1 MGKWLSDLTG
11 RTARKE
17 AKNAN
22 KKAEDLSR
30 EQFNWQKQQAAK
42 AEADAAA
49 RRASMAQG
57 LGKIG
62 DIFGK
67 FDNNYYA
74 GIQNKY
80 LDFARPQIEKSQQ
93 ESRYNLRSSLANA
106 GKMASSTAARKYG
119 DLAST
124 YAGMYRDANS
134 KASDYASQ
142 QRQMVNSAR
151 QSAIGQMYASESQD
165 AGLQAANASV
175 PALNAGPAFEPVS
188 ALLNQAAK
196 FASNDYWNA
205 KTNNQFGG
213 VFSPMFKNNNSSE
226 SPTSSSSTVKSYQ
239 GA

>member
-1 MGKWLSDLTG
+1 MCSSKS
-11 RTARKE
+11 AKKSNKE
-17 AKNAN
+17 AN
-22 KKAEDLSR
+22 KLAQS
-30 EQFNWQKQQAAK
+30 QFEWQKAQAAK

-49 RRASMAQG
+49 RRAAMEQG
-57 LGKIG
+57 LGKINSIYG
-62 DIFGK
+62 Q
-67 FDNNYYA
+67 FDDNYYT

-80 LDFARPQIEKSQQ
+80 LDYAKPQIEKSQQ
-93 ESRYNLRSSLANA
+93 DSSYNLRSSLANA

-119 DLAST
+119 DLTST
-124 YAGMYRDANS
+124 YSGMYRDAQS
-134 KASDYASQ
+134 KASDYASN

-196 FASNDYWNA
+196 FASNDHWNA

-213 VFSPMFKNNNSSE
+213 VFSPMFKNNNSGGSNTD
-226 SPTSSSSTVKSYQ
+226 SKNVTNYQ
-239 GA
+239 GG

>member
-1 MGKWLSDLTG
+1 MGLFGSSSAK
-11 RTARKE
+11 RAQRE
-17 AKNAN
+17 ANELAQQ
-22 KKAEDLSR
+22 
-30 EQFNWQKQQAAK
+30 QFKWQKQQAAK

-49 RRASMAQG
+49 RRASMAEG

-62 DIFGK
+62 DIYGQ
-67 FDNNYYA
+67 FDDNYYT

-80 LDFARPQIEKSQQ
+80 LDYAKPQIEKSQRD
-93 ESRYNLRSSLANA
+93 SSYNLRSSLANA
-106 GKMASSTAARKYG
+106 GKMASSTAARQYG

-124 YAGMYRDANS
+124 YDGMYRDAQN
-134 KASDYASQ
+134 KASDYAGQ

-213 VFSPMFKNNNSSE
+213 VFSPMFKNVNNS
-226 SPTSSSSTVKSYQ
+226 PTNSSSSAVKNYQ
-239 GA
+239 GT

>member
-1 MGKWLSDLTG
+1 MGLFGSSSAKRSARAAQALSQ
-11 RTARKE
+11 K
-17 AKNAN
+17 
-22 KKAEDLSR
+22 
-30 EQFNWQKQQAAK
+30 QFEWQKQQAAK

-49 RRASMAQG
+49 RRASMEQG

-62 DIFGK
+62 DIFGRFGDK
-67 FDNNYYA
+67 YYT

-80 LDFARPQIEKSQQ
+80 LDYAKPQIEKSQQ
-93 ESRYNLRSSLANA
+93 QSSYNLRSSLANA
-106 GKMASSTAARKYG
+106 GKMASSTAARQYG

-124 YAGMYRDANS
+124 YDGMYRDAQN
-134 KASDYASQ
+134 KATDYASQ

-151 QSAIGQMYASESQD
+151 QSAVGQMYASESQD

-188 ALLNQAAK
+188 SLLNQAAK

-213 VFSPMFKNNNSSE
+213 VFSPMFKNNNSGGSNTG
-226 SPTSSSSTVKSYQ
+226 SGNVTNYQ
-239 GA
+239 GS

>member
-1 MGKWLSDLTG
+1 MGLFGSSSAKRAQRKANDL
-11 RTARKE
+11 AQ
-17 AKNAN
+17 
-22 KKAEDLSR
+22 S
-30 EQFNWQKQQAAK
+30 QFEWQKKQAAK

-49 RRASMAQG
+49 KRASMAKG

-62 DIFGK
+62 DIYSK
-67 FDNNYYA
+67 FNDKYYA
-74 GIQNKY
+74 GIEKKY
-80 LDFARPQIEKSQQ
+80 LDYARPQIERSQQ
-93 ESRYNLRSSLANA
+93 QSSYNLRSSLANA
-106 GKMASSTAARKYG
+106 GKMASSTAARQYG

-124 YAGMYRDANS
+124 YDGMYRDAQN
-134 KASDYASQ
+134 KASDYVGQ

-213 VFSPMFKNNNSSE
+213 VFSPMFKNNNSSG
-226 SPTSSSSTVKSYQ
+226 STTGSGNVTNYQ
-239 GA
+239 GS

>member
-1 MGKWLSDLTG
+1 MCTSSSS
-11 RTARKE
+11 
-17 AKNAN
+17 AKKANRAAN
-22 KKAEDLSR
+22 KLAK
-30 EQFNWQKQQAAK
+30 EQFEWQKQQAAK

-49 RRASMAQG
+49 RRASMAEG
-57 LGKIG
+57 LGKINSIYG
-62 DIFGK
+62 Q
-67 FDNNYYA
+67 FDDNYYT

-80 LDFARPQIEKSQQ
+80 LDYAKPQIEKSQRD
-93 ESRYNLRSSLANA
+93 SSYNLRSSLANA
-106 GKMASSTAARKYG
+106 GKMASSTAARQYG

-124 YAGMYRDANS
+124 YDGMYRDAQN
-134 KASDYASQ
+134 KASDYAGQ

-213 VFSPMFKNNNSSE
+213 VFSPMFKNANNS
-226 SPTSSSSTVKSYQ
+226 PTNSSSSTVKNYQ

>member
-1 MGKWLSDLTG
+1 MCSSKS
-11 RTARKE
+11 AKKSNKE
-17 AKNAN
+17 AN
-22 KKAEDLSR
+22 KLAQS
-30 EQFNWQKQQAAK
+30 QFEWQKAQSEK

-49 RRASMAQG
+49 RRAAMEEG
-57 LGKIG
+57 LGKINSIYG
-62 DIFGK
+62 Q
-67 FDNNYYA
+67 FDDNYYT

-80 LDFARPQIEKSQQ
+80 LDYAKPQLEKSQQ
-93 ESRYNLRSSLANA
+93 ESSYNLRSSLANA
-106 GKMASSTAARKYG
+106 GKMASSTAARQYG

-124 YAGMYRDANS
+124 YDGMYRDAQN

-151 QSAIGQMYASESQD
+151 QSAVGQMYASESQD

-213 VFSPMFKNNNSSE
+213 VFSPLFKNNNSSG
-226 SPTSSSSTVKSYQ
+226 STTGSGNVTNYQ
-239 GA
+239 GG

>member
-1 MGKWLSDLTG
+1 MCSSKS
-11 RTARKE
+11 
-17 AKNAN
+17 AKKSN
-22 KKAEDLSR
+22 KKANELSQS
-30 EQFNWQKQQAAK
+30 QFQWQKKQAAK

-49 RRASMAQG
+49 RRASMEEG
-57 LGKIG
+57 LGKINSIYG
-62 DIFGK
+62 Q
-67 FDNNYYA
+67 FDDNYYS
-74 GIQNKY
+74 GIENKY
-80 LDFARPQIEKSQQ
+80 LDYAKPQIEKSQQ
-93 ESRYNLRSSLANA
+93 DSSYNLRSSLANA
-106 GKMASSTAARKYG
+106 GKMASSTAARQYG

-124 YAGMYRDANS
+124 YDGMYRDAQN
-134 KASDYASQ
+134 KASDYAGQ

-213 VFSPMFKNNNSSE
+213 VFSPMFKNNNN
-226 SPTSSSSTVKSYQ
+226 SPTNSSSSTVKNYQ